1 MTPEPVVYEVNTAVW
16 LAELSRRSGR
26 PVTLGTVPAAEWDAV
41 VREGITMVWLMGVWG
56 RSAAGREIALANDN
70 LRAAWSAALPDWTDD
85 DVVGSPYCIP
95 DYTPAEAYG
104 GWAGLDAAR
113 AELRA
118 RGAQLMVDWVP
129 NHVAPDSPWLTSA
142 PDAFIRG
149 TATDLANNPAGF
161 VEIGGSIFARGKDPY
176 FAPWPDVIQVDAF
189 APSLRA
195 LAIHALDRVA
205 DHADAVRCD
214 MAMLMLDDVVT
225 ATWGERVGPPRS
237 PTYWTEVIEAVRR
250 GHPDFRF
257 VAEAYWDREWDLMQL
272 GFDHCYDKRLYDRL
286 ESGDVAATR
295 GHLDADIDYQRRL
308 LRFLE
313 NHDEPRAASTFAPQ
327 AREKCLAV
335 LAATLPGLT
344 LWHDGQPDGRT
355 VFTPVFLDRRIDE
368 PADQALADWY
378 HSLWAAAATVRQG
391 TWSRREVSGWPDDT
405 SAAQMLAW
413 TWTDGE
419 ALRLVV
425 VNLADREAHGEVHVG
440 HSSAAGR
447 RWRLR
452 DLVGDSTYDRDGD
465 DLADGSLYVA
475 RPGWGVHVFDVSPLP
490 ADPQ

>member
-286 ESGDVAATR
+286 ESGDVGRDPRPSGR
-295 GHLDADIDYQRRL
+295 GHRL
-308 LRFLE
+308 
-313 NHDEPRAASTFAPQ
+313 P
-327 AREKCLAV
+327 
-335 LAATLPGLT
+335 
-344 LWHDGQPDGRT
+344 
-355 VFTPVFLDRRIDE
+355 
-368 PADQALADWY
+368 
-378 HSLWAAAATVRQG
+378 AAAAALPG
-391 TWSRREVSGWPDDT
+391 EPRRAPRRKHIRAPGPGEVPGRPGGNAARADPLARRPGRRSHGLHAGLPRPPDRR
-405 SAAQMLAW
+405 AGRPGL
-413 TWTDGE
+413 G
-419 ALRLVV
+419 RLVP
-425 VNLADREAHGEVHVG
+425 LAVGRSGDRPPGHVEP
-440 HSSAAGR
+440 
-447 RWRLR
+447 
-452 DLVGDSTYDRDGD
+452 T
-465 DLADGSLYVA
+465 
-475 RPGWGVHVFDVSPLP
+475 
-490 ADPQ
+490 